1 MTYERTRRLRPV
13 LRLPTTHAWYL
24 TYRAAKEGR
33 EVGDTIVRMLRKQIA
48 GEVARLGT
56 RERYLLDHSMP
67 EWMRYQGEP
76 WDGRDEQA
84 A

>member
-1 MTYERTRRLRPV
+1 MTHERTRRLRPE

-33 EVGDTIVRMLRKQIA
+33 EVGDTIARMLRQQIA
-48 GEVARLGT
+48 VEVARLGT

-67 EWMRYQGEP
+67 EWMRYYGKAWTEEGE
-76 WDGRDEQA
+76 A
-84 A
+84 AA